1 MLMGVFLLLSRML
14 WDRRI
19 ATSSRHNRQS
29 ALDSIYYIAANK
41 PHPCNCFYEYSLK
54 TETEIKKIKRMR
66 MTVCIVCTLSF
77 GLINNRFRF
86 VSVPGGHFCRLRT
99 RLGCEW

>member
-1 MLMGVFLLLSRML
+1 MLVGIFILLSRTL

-41 PHPCNCFYEYSLK
+41 PHPCNGFYEYSLRK
-54 TETEIKKIKRMR
+54 
-66 MTVCIVCTLSF
+66 LSA
-77 GLINNRFRF
+77 
-86 VSVPGGHFCRLRT
+86 CA
-99 RLGCEW
+99 

>member
-29 ALDSIYYIAANK
+29 ALDSIYYIAANG
-41 PHPCNCFYEYSLK
+41 PHPGNGFYEYSLL
-54 TETEIKKIKRMR
+54 KIKRMR
-66 MTVCIVCTLSF
+66 MTVCTRRSF
-77 GLINNRFRF
+77 LP
-86 VSVPGGHFCRLRT
+86 PGDKAT
-99 RLGCEW
+99 